1 MHWDRVARLS
11 RIILLLRA
19 TCPLHPLSISVS
31 HHAPMK
37 SYPVPTA
44 APVCLHLF
52 PLLPCSISLI
62 SSRHSSRMF
71 LLQTHQAHAR
81 IELFFAR
88 LLPPP
93 APTAVSRLGCLTM
106 NPLGANLALQQLMMQ
121 QQPMAAGATPAI
133 PGLVLQQQGL
143 LPGAAPSMPAPAIPG
158 VPQLPTPSGP
168 QTVPANMSGIA
179 MPSPEMAALMMARFT
194 PKPADSPCTI
204 WAGNLTAEMSQDQV
218 SQFFGASCGNVENV
232 RLASANEVAMCLP
245 THMRQT
251 CLGQT
256 FAFVQFEEQAS
267 AVSALALNNMDLSG
281 RSIRVLPA
289 KLPAGLIS
297 RVGGVG
303 GDEKAMEK
311 ANEVQKRLME
321 KIAERKKKEE
331 AEAEAAAAK
340 AEAAAAKAA
349 AKEARKEERRAAGLP
364 SEDEDE
370 LKKGDEKSERRGR
383 DRNGH
388 DRRRSASPLRR
399 RSPGRRRSRSR
410 SPSRSRDRRRDSR
423 RDDRRDDRRR
433 DRSRERRSG
442 YERRRSR
449 SPHKSKRSPK
459 RKRSRSRSREKDER
473 RSDRDRA
480 HRRESSA
487 GKDKGGAKE
496 KELGDDLRAELRK
509 RLEKEREEASKQT
522 DEQSKNDDEASK
534 DTGASSR
541 NDGEGGKM
549 ANADTEPAAEANVD
563 DTVSDVRDAAAA
575 GTKGDANGSSD
586 GHSAP
591 PSQAAGVAGVA
602 GDVDLQ
608 SEFFVKS

>member
-1 MHWDRVARLS
+1 
-11 RIILLLRA
+11 
-19 TCPLHPLSISVS
+19 
-31 HHAPMK
+31 
-37 SYPVPTA
+37 
-44 APVCLHLF
+44 
-52 PLLPCSISLI
+52 
-62 SSRHSSRMF
+62 
-71 LLQTHQAHAR
+71 
-81 IELFFAR
+81 
-88 LLPPP
+88 
-93 APTAVSRLGCLTM
+93 
-106 NPLGANLALQQLMMQ
+106 
-121 QQPMAAGATPAI
+121 
-133 PGLVLQQQGL
+133 
-143 LPGAAPSMPAPAIPG
+143 MPAPALPG
-158 VPQLPTPSGP
+158 VPQVPTPSGP
-168 QTVPANMSGIA
+168 QMVPANMSGIA

-331 AEAEAAAAK
+331 AEAAAAKAK

-370 LKKGDEKSERRGR
+370 LKKDDEKSERRGR

-410 SPSRSRDRRRDSR
+410 SPSRSRDRRRDS
-423 RDDRRDDRRR
+423 RRDDRRR